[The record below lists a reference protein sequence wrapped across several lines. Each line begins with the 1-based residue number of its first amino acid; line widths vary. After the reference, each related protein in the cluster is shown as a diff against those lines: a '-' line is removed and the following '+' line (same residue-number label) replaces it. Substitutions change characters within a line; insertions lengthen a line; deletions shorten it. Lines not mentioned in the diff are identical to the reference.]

1 MKAAWYE
8 EIGEAKRVLQIGEQP
23 TPAPQADEVLVRLH
37 TSGINPSDVKTRGGA
52 RGSMPF
58 PLVIP
63 HSDGGG
69 VIEAVGENIDET
81 RIGQSVWLWNAAWQ
95 RAYGTAAEYICL
107 PAAQAVA
114 LPENTDFQ
122 AAACLGIPASTACYG
137 VFADGEIEG
146 QTILVT
152 AGAGAVGHYAIQL
165 AKWGG
170 ARVITTI
177 SNAQK
182 AELARKAGADLI
194 LNYRQDKV
202 ADAILDFTE
211 GAGVARIVEVEFGG
225 NLDIAKQVIA
235 IGGTI
240 ASYGS
245 MAAATPPLP
254 FYDLMF
260 RHINL
265 RLFLV
270 YLLTQKQ
277 RALVIDKLTQAMQQ
291 DALQH
296 IIAATFP
303 LEDIATAHEAVE
315 SGQMIGNV
323 VLTI

>member
-8 EIGEAKRVLQIGEQP
+8 EIGEAKSVLQVGEQP
-23 TPAPQADEVLVRLH
+23 TPTPQADEVLVRIH
-37 TSGINPSDVKTRGGA
+37 ISGINPSDVKTRGGA

-58 PLVIP
+58 PLIIP

-69 VIEAVGENIDET
+69 VIEAVGENVDEA

-107 PAAQAVA
+107 PATQAVA

-137 VFADGEIEG
+137 VFAAGDIEG

-152 AGAGAVGHYAIQL
+152 AGAGAVGPYAIGL

-177 SNAQK
+177 SNTQK

-202 ADAILDFTE
+202 AEAILDFTE
-211 GAGVARIVEVEFGG
+211 GVGVARIVEVEFGG

-245 MAAATPPLP
+245 VAAATPPLP

-277 RALVIDKLTQAMQQ
+277 RALVIDKLTQALAQN
-291 DALQH
+291 ALQH
-296 IIAATFP
+296 IIAASFP
-303 LEDIATAHEAVE
+303 LEDIASAHEAVE